1 MEGTVPDLKDVLDQ
15 PSDVIDKSD
24 ESNKFNSL
32 DSMKDLLETIDTN
45 SNNSLNKT
53 WSKLNKTDK
62 LKLINNFIESEY
74 IEKNIDK
81 SKLEKILHS
90 SFKNNL
96 LRQNKKTFVIKIP
109 QGISK
114 ILLKNIFFKNFLLRL
129 YGNFVLTNEKLK
141 RDMSVKLKTTAG
153 SLPILYK

>member
-96 LRQNKKTFVIKIP
+96 LNKQSVVDYDMKNNIIKNIKILHYNTELNAYHIKIDSNIKVQTKP
-109 QGISK
+109 KSK
-114 ILLKNIFFKNFLLRL
+114 SNIDKLLNKSKKNR
-129 YGNFVLTNEKLK
+129 
-141 RDMSVKLKTTAG
+141 
-153 SLPILYK
+153 